1 MKIRSYLVA
10 ALICLGLLLIIG
22 ENSMNKIFNIST
34 IVLVCL
40 LAACKPPPPPPDAPT
55 LQLSEKK
62 YVRGF
67 LVTQVPNRKTDQKNN
82 HIQQIYIPGV
92 TVTLEDVN
100 SGTITGKVITD
111 LSGRFNFPAQ
121 EKGDYKLCW
130 NLTGYQPNCQP
141 KPVQVRTRP
150 VNVGDISIKAD
161 ADFEKT
167 VIVYGRVF
175 MRDEA
180 FGRTLEP
187 VVGINTHADIIAT
200 DSHGTMFY
208 KTAVNNQG
216 EYVIPNAPRN
226 EEHIS
231 VTAKIEAETMTR
243 MTYKEVLQAGSVHRL
258 DVTLRNHV
266 PRILDVTAKVAGK
279 AVEIAQVGDTVE
291 LSVKA
296 VDADAD
302 KLSYEWSVVRD
313 EGVLSSTTDPD
324 VSWQLPAEKGLYVA
338 TVYVRDGHGGHAV
351 GQARLSVGVSKASFS
366 GKVMDTGGNPINAA
380 SIEIGGT
387 GDTATSNADGYFTLT
402 TSLNNRYVLNIRKAG
417 FAMTSAIYNR
427 SFNDGFWILRQ
438 ATVLIANPTQD
449 IVAVD
454 NVKQKDGCYIPPL
467 ERIDWKNFSNT
478 QYVRKQDGEGRT
490 VAISKEPFQSPYPR
504 KLIAQRKER
513 QCGPGVE
520 IKIPANALQDENGNS
535 PAGPVTIELST
546 VDLLAPD
553 SMPGDYSVDDGS
565 YMISYGASSVNITA
579 GGVSYHKLKPGFEA
593 LLRIPVSDVQLA
605 AGGVIPPTIP
615 KLVYNEKTGLWEREA
630 EFKLDASGLYYEAS
644 VKHFSTINTDIQK
657 TGQSCVRFKSTGMP
671 LPYNV
676 DVIVPI
682 PGGAPVQRTAQIT
695 ANDQYNLIINLPN
708 ITDITLVAYTVVSN
722 QVVPHGMFTVNTGGA
737 QTGTP
742 TAPNYSECQT
752 KVVITPVAEPVP
764 GPDAFL
770 HGLYSFFATKVAEN
784 DGSVPNPALKA
795 ELEQATIDYYNTLD
809 PRGRRNNFTKFKQAN
824 GFVANG
830 NTTLKSAYGPGEEV
844 RAAYANA
851 VDLGFGRDMHGK
863 RTLADDGQW
872 DIAFYVTNYGDY
884 TTNDATDH
892 QLAVGQDPNTVVAT
906 VAMEWSRIEDGPV
919 TDYDYY
925 DPGNVAPDP
934 NDPNAPLVY
943 SDNDRVIKFY
953 VYNKAGNPLF
963 SANLDTRGA
972 RPIPQL
978 CMVCHGGAYAG
989 GFNTGTPSF
998 SQPSDVKMGA
1008 VMLPFDIHGYAFSG
1022 AAPANFSKTNQQLE
1036 FHELNKMVVDTQPA
1050 AVIEEII
1057 DEMYSP
1063 TNPAGAD
1070 SQLEDFVVAGWSA
1083 NPAHQDMYLNVI
1095 KPACRVCHASRP
1107 LEDNGGGVTRDL
1119 RMQSVQQFLL
1129 PPANGGIAASASNR
1143 VCTTREMPHALATY
1157 NRFWHSYNPISPLE
1171 GTLYQPSRLQVFFDG
1186 VVEPVLGG
1194 ELGNNCVTTPAV
1206 DDSVIEEP
1214 ATLTLLQNE
1223 IFGDCGGCHQGSNFG
1238 ITMNLSSKNNTHS
1251 TTVGVNA
1258 QESSAAPKLK
1268 RITGNQPNQSYL
1280 FKKVSNNVSN
1290 SECNNVQAG
1299 QDCTDAM
1306 PPSSPTGLSQESRDD
1321 IEEWINAGALNN

>member
-1 MKIRSYLVA
+1 MKKHS
-10 ALICLGLLLIIG
+10 
-22 ENSMNKIFNIST
+22 SIF
-34 IVLVCL
+34 IVVLASL
-40 LAACKPPPPPPDAPT
+40 YAACTPAPPPPDAPT
-55 LQLSEKK
+55 LQLGEKK

-67 LVTQVPNRKTDQKNN
+67 LVTSVPERKTDQHNRGIK
-82 HIQQIYIPGV
+82 QIYIPGA
-92 TVTLEDVN
+92 TVTLEDIS
-100 SGTITGKVITD
+100 SGTVTGDVISD

-121 EKGDYKLCW
+121 QKGDYKLCW
-130 NLTGYQPNCQP
+130 KLNGYQADCLP

-150 VNVGDISIKAD
+150 VNVGDIAIKAD

-167 VIVYGRVF
+167 VIVYGRVL

-180 FGRTLEP
+180 FGRALEP
-187 VVGINTHADIIAT
+187 VVGINSHADVTAT
-200 DSHGTMFY
+200 DTNGVLLH

-216 EYVIPNAPRN
+216 EYVIPNVPRD
-226 EEHIS
+226 EVQVS
-231 VTAKIEAETMTR
+231 LTAVIEAEVMTR
-243 MTYKEVLQAGSVHRL
+243 VTHTEVLKTAPAHRL
-258 DVTLRNHV
+258 DITLRNHL
-266 PRILDVTAKVAGK
+266 PRVLDVVAQVGGK
-279 AVEIAQVGDTVE
+279 DTEIAQAGDTVD
-291 LSVKA
+291 LSVNA
-296 VDADAD
+296 LDSDGD
-302 KLSYEWSVVRD
+302 PLSYEWVIGQG
-313 EGVLSSTTDPD
+313 EGSLSSTTGAN
-324 VSWQLPAEKGLYVA
+324 VSWQLPAVKGLYVA
-338 TVYVRDGHGGHAV
+338 TVHVRDGHGGHVVGETRLAV
-351 GQARLSVGVSKASFS
+351 GVDKARFS
-366 GKVMDTGGNPINAA
+366 GRVIDTAGSPVNAA
-380 SIEIGGT
+380 TIEIGGT
-387 GDTATSNADGYFTLT
+387 GDTAVSNADGYFTLT
-402 TSLNNRYVLNIRKAG
+402 TALSPRYVLNIRKSG
-417 FAMTSAIYNR
+417 FATASAIYNR
-427 SFNDGFWILRQ
+427 SFNDGEWTLRR
-438 ATVLIANPTQD
+438 ATVVIADPTQD

-454 NVKQKDGCYIPPL
+454 NNKQKDGCYVPPL

-478 QYVRKQDGEGRT
+478 QYVRMQDGKGRT
-490 VAISKEPFQSPYPR
+490 IAIGKEPFQSPYPR

-520 IKIPANALQDENGNS
+520 IKIPANALQDKAGNS
-535 PAGPVTIELST
+535 PPGPVTIELAT
-546 VDLLAPD
+546 VDLLD
-553 SMPGDYSVDDGS
+553 GNSMPGDYSVNDGS
-565 YMISYGASSVNITA
+565 FMISYGASAVNITA
-579 GGVSYHKLKPGFEA
+579 GGVAYDQLKPGFEA
-593 LLRIPVSDVQLA
+593 LLRIPVSDVQLV

-615 KLVYNEKTGLWEREA
+615 RLVYNESTGLWEREGD
-630 EFKLDASGLYYEAS
+630 FTLDGAGLYYEAKVS
-644 VKHFSTINTDIQK
+644 HFSTINTDIQK

-682 PGGAPVQRTAQIT
+682 PGGAPVQRTAEIN

-708 ITDITLVAYTVVSN
+708 NTDITLVAYTVSSN
-722 QVVPHGMFTVNTGGA
+722 QVVPHGMFAVNTGGP
-737 QTGTP
+737 QTGNP

-795 ELEQATIDYYNTLD
+795 QLEQATIAYYNTVD
-809 PRGRRNNFTKFKQAN
+809 PRGRRNNFTKFKQVN

-830 NTTLKSAYGPGEEV
+830 NTTLKNSYGPGDEI

-892 QLAVGQDPNTVVAT
+892 QQAVGQDPNLVIAT
-906 VAMEWSRIEDGPV
+906 VAMEWSRIEDGPA

-925 DPGNVAPDP
+925 DPNNANPDP
-934 NDPNAPLVY
+934 NDPNAPLVF

-953 VYNKAGNPLF
+953 VYNKAGNPVF
-963 SANLDTRGA
+963 AANLDTRGA

-978 CMVCHGGAYAG
+978 CMVCHGGAYDS
-989 GFNTGTPSF
+989 GFNTGTPAF
-998 SQPSDVKMGA
+998 AQPADVKLGA
-1008 VMLPFDIHGYAFSG
+1008 VMLPFDVHGYVFSG
-1022 AAPANFSKTNQQLE
+1022 VVPADFSKTGQQLE
-1036 FHELNKMVVDTQPA
+1036 FHELNKMVVDTQPG

-1070 SQLEDFVVAGWSA
+1070 SQLENFVVTGWNA
-1083 NPAHQDMYLNVI
+1083 NPAHQDAYLNVI

-1107 LEDNGGGVTRDL
+1107 LEDNGGGGTRDL
-1119 RMQSVQQFLL
+1119 RMQTVQQFLL
-1129 PPANGGIAASASNR
+1129 QAANGGIAAAASNR

-1157 NRFWHSYNPISPLE
+1157 NRFWHSYNPLSPLE
-1171 GTLYQPSRLQVFFDG
+1171 GTLYQPSRLQAFFDG
-1186 VVEPVLGG
+1186 VVEPALGG
-1194 ELGNNCVTTPAV
+1194 ELGNNCVTTPQV

-1238 ITMNLSSKNNTHS
+1238 ITMNLSSKNNTHN
-1251 TTVGVNA
+1251 TTVNVDA
-1258 QESSAAPKLK
+1258 QESSANPKLK
-1268 RITGNQPNQSYL
+1268 RIKPNQPNQSYL
-1280 FKKVSNNVSN
+1280 FKKVSNNVAGG
-1290 SECNNVQAG
+1290 ECNNVQAG

-1306 PPSSPTGLSQESRDD
+1306 PPSSPTGLPQESRDD
-1321 IEEWINAGALNN
+1321 IEEWINDGAPNN